1 MVRPLRSWLSRGFTL
16 IELLVVISVIAI
28 LSALLLP
35 ALGKGKSHART
46 TYCLNNKRQLA
57 VAWLM
62 YAQDN
67 RDHLAYNSYDF
78 LGGMDAPNWVSS
90 YVDWTTSDYCTNLAD
105 LIDDTNSSL
114 APFINHVAAPYHCP
128 EDTYLNSAQKALG
141 WSQRA
146 RSVSMN
152 FVMGDGDVE
161 GYLKSQAAG
170 GVDYYHAGNNGQNNI
185 SHYFIRLKDL
195 ATIGPSM
202 ACVFLDEQP
211 DSMFLSPTFAPSY
224 SVETVQWRQLPASY
238 HDGGCTLSFADGHEE
253 YKKWL
258 VRQTLVPIYC
268 TNWDYFYSP
277 WDATTDRRDYDWFAH
292 RSLEP
297 SAFQ

>member
-1 MVRPLRSWLSRGFTL
+1 MLRPSRSWLSRGFTL

-28 LSALLLP
+28 LSTLLLP
-35 ALGKGKSHART
+35 ALGKGKSQART
-46 TYCLNNKRQLA
+46 TYCLNNKRELA

-152 FVMGDGDVE
+152 YIMGDGDE
-161 GYLKSQAAG
+161 GGYLKSKIANA
-170 GVDYYHAGNNGQNNI
+170 V
-185 SHYFIRLKDL
+185 YFICLKDL
-195 ATIGPSM
+195 AGIGPAM
-202 ACVFLDEQP
+202 ACVFLDEHP
-211 DSMFLSPTFAPSY
+211 DSMFLSPAFAPEHSLV
-224 SVETVQWRQLPASY
+224 SVQWRQLPASY

-277 WDATTDRRDYDWFAH
+277 WDATTDRRDYDWYAH
-292 RSLEP
+292 HSLPP
-297 SAFQ
+297 SAF

>member
-1 MVRPLRSWLSRGFTL
+1 
-16 IELLVVISVIAI
+16 
-28 LSALLLP
+28 
-35 ALGKGKSHART
+35 
-46 TYCLNNKRQLA
+46 
-57 VAWLM
+57 M

-67 RDHLAYNSYDF
+67 RDHLAYNSDGF
-78 LGGMDAPNWVSS
+78 LEGMDAPNWVSS
-90 YVDWTTSDYCTNLAD
+90 YVDWTTSYYCTNLAS

-114 APFINHVAAPYHCP
+114 APFINHVATPYHCP
-128 EDTYLNSAQKALG
+128 EDTYLNAAQKALA

-152 FVMGDGDVE
+152 FIMGDGYED
-161 GYLKSQAAG
+161 GYLKSKIANA
-170 GVDYYHAGNNGQNNI
+170 V
-185 SHYFIRLKDL
+185 YFICLKDL
-195 ATIGPSM
+195 AGIGPSM
-202 ACVFLDEQP
+202 ACVFLDEHP
-211 DSMFLSPTFAPSY
+211 DSMFLSPVFAPGHSLV
-224 SVETVQWRQLPASY
+224 SVQWRQLPASY

-277 WDATTDRRDYDWFAH
+277 WDATTDRRDYDWYAH
-292 RSLEP
+292 HSLPP